1 MCEWADEQMRI
12 LIGYDG
18 SAYADAAIEDLR
30 RAGLP
35 RVAEALIVSV
45 GDGLVKTSTPL
56 AEVAGAA
63 LTSRRV
69 TSAIALA
76 REQATRLLDEARGF
90 AAEARRRV
98 LSAYPG
104 WEVRTEVREGSPSQ
118 ELLQYSRKWQADLV
132 VVGSRGRSALGRLF
146 LGSVSKTLAAEAH
159 CSIRVARPATGKIKT
174 TAGRRIIV
182 GVDGSHGAARAVR
195 AVRTRTWP
203 EETEVCLIAV
213 EDGTRPDDSP
223 LPLDTFVSGGNEGA
237 TVNARLMAGE
247 AREALLAEGLGASVE
262 IIEGDARRVL
272 VEEARKRRVD
282 CVFVGARGV
291 GGHIEDTGL
300 GSVSTRLVTGAH
312 CSVEVVR

>member
-1 MCEWADEQMRI
+1 MRI

-18 SAYADAAIEDLR
+18 SAYADVALDDLQ

-45 GDGLVKTSTPL
+45 GDGLVITSSPL

-76 REQATRLLDEARGF
+76 REQAMRLLEEARGF

-104 WEVRTEVREGSPSQ
+104 WDVRTKVLEGSPSH
-118 ELLQYSRKWQADLV
+118 ELLHNAGEWQADLV

-146 LGSVSKTLAAEAH
+146 LGSVSKTLASKAH
-159 CSIRVARPATGKIKT
+159 CSIRVARRATGKIKT
-174 TAGRRIIV
+174 TSGRRIIV
-182 GVDGSHGAARAVR
+182 GVDGSPGAARAVR
-195 AVRTRTWP
+195 AVRTRAWP
-203 EETEVCLIAV
+203 EKTEVCLIAV
-213 EDGTRPDDSP
+213 DDGTRLANIPP
-223 LPLDTFVSGGNEGA
+223 QLETHVTGGNDGA
-237 TVNARLMAGE
+237 AVNARLMAGE
-247 AREALLAEGLGASVE
+247 AREALLAEGLCASVE
-262 IIEGDARRVL
+262 IIEGDPRRAL
-272 VEEARKRRVD
+272 IEQARKRRAD

-291 GGHIEDTGL
+291 SGHAEDTGL
-300 GSVSTRLVTGAH
+300 GGVSTRLVTGTH

>member
-1 MCEWADEQMRI
+1 MRI

-18 SAYADAAIEDLR
+18 SAYADAALDDLR

-45 GDGLVKTSTPL
+45 GDGLVDTSSPL
-56 AEVAGAA
+56 AEIAGAT
-63 LTSRRV
+63 LTSCRV

-76 REQATRLLDEARGF
+76 REQAMRLLDEARGF

-98 LSAYPG
+98 LSDYPG
-104 WEVRTEVREGSPSQ
+104 WDVRTQVREGSPSQ
-118 ELLQYSRKWQADLV
+118 ELLLNAHEWQADLV

-146 LGSVSKTLAAEAH
+146 LGSVSKTLALKAH
-159 CSIRVARPATGKIKT
+159 CSIRVARRAMGKIKT

-203 EETEVCLIAV
+203 EESEVCLIAV
-213 EDGTRPDDSP
+213 DDGTRLDDIPPQSETP
-223 LPLDTFVSGGNEGA
+223 VTGGDEGA
-237 TVNARLMAGE
+237 TVNASLMAEE
-247 AREALLAEGLGASVE
+247 AREALLAEGLSASVE
-262 IIEGDARRVL
+262 IIEGDPRRVL
-272 VEEARKRRVD
+272 VEQARKRRAD

-291 GGHIEDTGL
+291 GGDIEDTGL